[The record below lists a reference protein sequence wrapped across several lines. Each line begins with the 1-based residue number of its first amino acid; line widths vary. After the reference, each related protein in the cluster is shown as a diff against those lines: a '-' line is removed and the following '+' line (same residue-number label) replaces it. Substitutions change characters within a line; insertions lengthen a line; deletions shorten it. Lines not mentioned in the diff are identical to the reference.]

1 MLLSNSLKRARVQQ
15 SFKKLCFI
23 SAEAFSR
30 LEGGD
35 SREFLF
41 FFESLRFR
49 TPLNSPKTMPA
60 PRPDTLPTR
69 ASLLV
74 RLKDWDDHT
83 SWHEFHDT
91 YSRLI
96 HNFALKQGVAE
107 DGAKDIVQ
115 ETLLSVAKAIREF
128 QYDPQKCSFKSWLLS
143 VTRNRVTDHFR
154 RHPRERE
161 ARRAPAAATVR
172 TSTIERVPDPR
183 SLAAEDVWEEEWRR
197 NVVELALEK
206 LKAQVS
212 TKHFQ
217 IFYLHVIK
225 QQSTSKV
232 AKALGVS
239 VGQVYLVKHRLKG
252 AFEKAVK
259 RLEQELDASPERQRS
274 A

>member
-1 MLLSNSLKRARVQQ
+1 VTAPHPDSL
-15 SFKKLCFI
+15 
-23 SAEAFSR
+23 E
-30 LEGGD
+30 
-35 SREFLF
+35 
-41 FFESLRFR
+41 
-49 TPLNSPKTMPA
+49 
-60 PRPDTLPTR
+60 TR
-69 ASLLV
+69 ASLLA
-74 RLKDWDDHT
+74 RLKDWDDHA
-83 SWHEFHDT
+83 SWWEFHDT
-91 YSRLI
+91 YRRLI
-96 HNFALKQGVAE
+96 HNFAIKLGVAE

-143 VTRNRVTDHFR
+143 VARNRVTDHFR

-161 ARRAPAAATVR
+161 ARRAPEAATAR

-183 SLAAEDVWEEEWRR
+183 SLAIEDVWEAEWRN
-197 NVVELALEK
+197 NVMELALEK
-206 LKAQVS
+206 LKAHAS

-232 AKALGVS
+232 TKALGVS

-259 RLEQELDASPERQRS
+259 RLEQELDASPDRPGS
-274 A
+274 G